1 MAFAAEDIDRA
12 LQDIGRRSGGGNY
25 QTLINDALPEYI
37 HRHPTLDGVQ
47 QRNENESE

>member
-1 MAFAAEDIDRA
+1 LIEHFRTLADAA
-12 LQDIGRRSGGGNY
+12 GGGNY